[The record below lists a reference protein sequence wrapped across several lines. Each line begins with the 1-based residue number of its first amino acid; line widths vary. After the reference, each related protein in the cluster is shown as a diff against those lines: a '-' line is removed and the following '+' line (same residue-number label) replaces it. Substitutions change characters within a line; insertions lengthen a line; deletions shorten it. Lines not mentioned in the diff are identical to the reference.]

1 MRFIQTMSAVATL
14 CAASSAAL
22 AQTSPAPAAPTASA
36 APAQAASIM
45 RKAYRQAK
53 EAKKPVL
60 LVFGATW

>member
-1 MRFIQTMSAVATL
+1 MRFIQTASIAVTL
-14 CAASSAAL
+14 CAAAGAAL
-22 AQTSPAPAAPTASA
+22 AQTPPAPAAPNASA

>member
-14 CAASSAAL
+14 CAAASATL
-22 AQTSPAPAAPTASA
+22 AQTPPAPDP
-36 APAQAASIM
+36 PAQAASIM